1 MKRTLALVLSVIM
14 TFTLVACGKGDNVT
28 VNEDVNSSTNNTTVS
43 VENDANDANDSKDS
57 KDASWSIDFVKNA
70 AETDG
75 TLFEYTD
82 VDGGISITGFEGDDE
97 IIVIPSSI
105 DGKDVVSIGENAFI
119 NNDTMKAVKVS
130 DKVQILESS
139 SFLNC
144 TELEVFV
151 SGAAVKKIGMYTFN
165 GCTKLHE
172 VELNDGLETLDGLC
186 FALTNLTEIEI
197 PSSVTEINYPFTV
210 NYDDHYITVIAER
223 GSTAEQYVNEKGEEY
238 HLIFQAK

>member
-14 TFTLVACGKGDNVT
+14 TFTLVACGKDDNVK
-28 VNEDVNSSTNNTTVS
+28 VNENADSSTNNTTVS
-43 VENDANDANDSKDS
+43 VENDANDANDS

-82 VDGGISITGFEGDDE
+82 VDGGISITGFDGSDE
-97 IIVIPSSI
+97 IVVIPSSI

-119 NNDTMKAVKVS
+119 NNDTMKAVKVP
-130 DKVQILESS
+130 DKVHTLESS

-151 SGAAVKKIGMYTFN
+151 SGAAVKKLDMYTFN
-165 GCTKLHE
+165 GCTKLHT
-172 VELNDGLETLDGLC
+172 VELNDGLETLGGLC

-210 NYDDHYITVIAER
+210 NYDDHYITVIAES
-223 GSTAEQYVNEKGEEY
+223 GSTAEQYVNENGEEY